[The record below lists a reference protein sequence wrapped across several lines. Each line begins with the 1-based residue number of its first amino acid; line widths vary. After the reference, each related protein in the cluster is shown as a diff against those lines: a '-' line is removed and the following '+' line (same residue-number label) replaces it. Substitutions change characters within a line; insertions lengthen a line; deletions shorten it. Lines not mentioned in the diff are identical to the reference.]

1 MGISGQ
7 TSVTSLVPRLLGEL
21 QLPHDMPVGGTP
33 VGGLSG
39 IDRDRRTGRYLMI
52 SDDQSQRAPARFYEA
67 EIDVDDAGV
76 HGVRFTRV
84 QYFRRPDSKVY
95 PSRTQWASEQRK
107 YAQADRNRLGT
118 VDPEDLRVDP
128 WTGNVVWAHEGL
140 DLVTPDGE
148 PMIIDPTLRVSAPDG
163 SFLRDLPTP
172 TGQLIGDG
180 NGPRANR
187 ALEGFT
193 FAGGGHLIASVV
205 EGPLEQDGA
214 EPTRT
219 HGALSRIT
227 LQDRDGTVVA
237 QYAYPMDPLPDVT
250 PEGPYGALIGIST
263 ILAFDPATSTRFL
276 LIERAFVSGYG
287 RRIRI
292 YDADCADATDVAA
305 VPSLMDEPVS
315 PVRKTL
321 VADLE
326 QIGVAD
332 PDNFEGMTWG
342 PELAGG
348 ERTLLLVS
356 DNDFRAELRTRIVA
370 LALTEPFARGA
381 APTSTPSAGPR

>member
-1 MGISGQ
+1 M
-7 TSVTSLVPRLLGEL
+7 R
-21 QLPHDMPVGGTP
+21 LPHDLPVGGTP

-67 EIDVDDAGV
+67 EIDVDEAGV

-84 QYFRRPDSKVY
+84 QYFHRPDAKVY
-95 PSRTQWASEQRK
+95 PSRTQWATEQRR

-128 WTGNVVWAHEGL
+128 LTGNVVWAHEGL
-140 DLVTPDGE
+140 DLVTPGGE
-148 PMIIDPTLRVSAPDG
+148 PMIIDPALRVSAPDG

-172 TGQLIGDG
+172 AGQLIGDG
-180 NGPRANR
+180 QGPRANR

-193 FAGGGHLIASVV
+193 FAGGGNLIASVV

-250 PEGPYGALIGIST
+250 PEGPYGALTGIST
-263 ILAFDPATSTRFL
+263 ILAVDPATFTRFL

-305 VPSLMDEPVS
+305 VPSLVDEPVR

-321 VADLE
+321 VADLA

-356 DNDFRAELRTRIVA
+356 DNDFRAELSTRVLA
-370 LALTEPFARGA
+370 LALTERSARRA
-381 APTSTPSAGPR
+381 APTSTPFAGSR